1 VATIL
6 QNFTKWKDFLGDR
19 VEQAE
24 KAGMSEETMANLAVQ
39 IGEFLSDKVDP
50 ENKEERVL
58 KDLWDVADDSE
69 KKIIAKLMIKLS
81 KSSS

>member
-24 KAGMSEETMANLAVQ
+24 KVGMSEETMANLAVQ

-58 KDLWDVADDSE
+58 KELWEVADDSE
-69 KKIIAKLMIKLS
+69 KKTIAKLMIKLS